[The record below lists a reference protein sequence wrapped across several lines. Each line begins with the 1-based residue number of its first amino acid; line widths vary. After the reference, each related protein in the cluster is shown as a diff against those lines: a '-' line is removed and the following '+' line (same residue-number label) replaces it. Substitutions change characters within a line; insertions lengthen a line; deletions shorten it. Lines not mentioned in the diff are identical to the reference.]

1 MLIFEIQDGSRLSGV
16 RTTAWALLK
25 LRLTADTYPTRVV
38 HSLLDMSLELRAGDS
53 VWTWGPGFEEM
64 EGIEGMGEN
73 AKEFKSRVLIRLLVL
88 PLAGL

>member
-1 MLIFEIQDGSRLSGV
+1 M

-53 VWTWGPGFEEM
+53 IWTWGPGFEEM